1 MQFRCSALLF
11 DLDGVLVDSRAVVER
26 TCRRWALRHQLDP
39 DEVLRIAHGRRTRD
53 TVKAAA
59 PHLETDREAA
69 WIDAVE
75 LADIDGLSAVP
86 GSPELLAALP
96 PTSWAVVTSCG
107 RALAELR
114 LTSVGLP
121 IPRIVVTSEDVAHGK
136 PAPDGYRLG
145 AKRLGQDAAACIV
158 FEDDTRCGVLS
169 EALRAQPIPIG
180 RRLPVCD
187 VFAGHHDP
195 RDRQPDRR
203 QSQFRQRTS
212 AGRHDGPARWR
223 ERGQELWGTR
233 HRAEAIDVGKLHGV
247 NPRRFPIGLE
257 MGRCGLYRVTRATPM
272 RDAKDFIRVELMA

>member
-121 IPRIVVTSEDVAHGK
+121 IPPILVTSEDVSQGK
-136 PAPDGYRLG
+136 PAPDGYRLA
-145 AKRLGQDAAACIV
+145 AKRLGLDPAACIG
-158 FEDDTRCGVLS
+158 FEDAPAGIAAARGAGARGI
-169 EALRAQPIPIG
+169 ALTTMLA
-180 RRLPVCD
+180 
-187 VFAGHHDP
+187 A
-195 RDRQPDRR
+195 RDLVGATATIADFSAIHARQEPDA
-203 QSQFRQRTS
+203 F
-212 AGRHDGPARWR
+212 
-223 ERGQELWGTR
+223 
-233 HRAEAIDVGKLHGV
+233 V
-247 NPRRFPIGLE
+247 
-257 MGRCGLYRVTRATPM
+257 VTTQ
-272 RDAKDFIRVELMA
+272 

>member
-59 PHLETDREAA
+59 PHLETVREAA
-69 WIDAVE
+69 WRDAVE
-75 LADIDGLSAVP
+75 LADIDGRNAVP

-121 IPRIVVTSEDVAHGK
+121 IPRIVVTREDVAHGK

-158 FEDDTRCGVLS
+158 FEDAPAGIAAARNAGARVI
-169 EALRAQPIPIG
+169 ALTTTLAS
-180 RRLPVCD
+180 
-187 VFAGHHDP
+187 
-195 RDRQPDRR
+195 RD
-203 QSQFRQRTS
+203 
-212 AGRHDGPARWR
+212 
-223 ERGQELWGTR
+223 L
-233 HRAEAIDVGKLHGV
+233 VGAD
-247 NPRRFPIGLE
+247 
-257 MGRCGLYRVTRATPM
+257 ATI
-272 RDAKDFIRVELMA
+272 ADFTAIRVRPEHDAFVVTTSC

>member
-1 MQFRCSALLF
+1 MQFRCAALLF
-11 DLDGVLVDSRAVVER
+11 DLDGVLCDSRAVVER

-114 LTSVGLP
+114 LTSAGLP

-136 PAPDGYRLG
+136 PLNLQPRLDQLADSLCNPGSPAVRTRIRSG
-145 AKRLGQDAAACIV
+145 ASSARKIPTAHW
-158 FEDDTRCGVLS
+158 TR
-169 EALRAQPIPIG
+169 
-180 RRLPVCD
+180 
-187 VFAGHHDP
+187 
-195 RDRQPDRR
+195 
-203 QSQFRQRTS
+203 S
-212 AGRHDGPARWR
+212 A
-223 ERGQELWGTR
+223 
-233 HRAEAIDVGKLHGV
+233 
-247 NPRRFPIGLE
+247 RRFS
-257 MGRCGLYRVTRATPM
+257 RR
-272 RDAKDFIRVELMA
+272 